1 MELGKPIDDAT
12 TRRLLEI
19 FLYRDSI
26 LALAVFYFLIDPST
40 YIPKPGTD
48 FSLWNWPIT
57 KLEFDHLQVWR
68 YLHEGGESK
77 YSQSRT
83 NILKTW
89 ADKGS
94 EVRSGATN
102 SEANSI
108 SGRNHQYRVS
118 RDCDY
123 SMKMCLPTITNHHIP
138 RLQSRNI
145 TLLRRNVKK
154 TVTNL
159 KTDLKETTV
168 DWIMSLVNLD

>member
-1 MELGKPIDDAT
+1 MKLGKPIDDAT
-12 TRRLLEI
+12 TRGLLET
-19 FLYRDSI
+19 FLYRDSV

-48 FSLWNWPIT
+48 FSLWSWPIT
-57 KLEFDHLQVWR
+57 TLEFDHGGGFTRLASLR

-89 ADKGS
+89 TEQGS
-94 EVRSGATN
+94 EVRSGATT

-118 RDCDY
+118 RG
-123 SMKMCLPTITNHHIP
+123 
-138 RLQSRNI
+138 
-145 TLLRRNVKK
+145 V
-154 TVTNL
+154 
-159 KTDLKETTV
+159 
-168 DWIMSLVNLD
+168 